1 MPFKCMYSGW
11 GYINGGFTKFKP
23 FLNQKAIFSEHE
35 PTLGVYDF
43 GGQNDV
49 FSFLKLAQDTGF
61 VVILRPGPYIC
72 GEHDYGRK
80 SVCFLVLLIKEL
92 LNLLF
97 HFN

>member
-1 MPFKCMYSGW
+1 MP
-11 GYINGGFTKFKP
+11 
-23 FLNQKAIFSEHE
+23 
-35 PTLGVYDF
+35 GVYDF

-49 FSFLKLAQDTGF
+49 FSFMKLAQDTGF

-80 SVCFLVLLIKEL
+80 NVCFLVLLIKEL